1 MIEKNNV
8 FLETKMYQEVDRT
21 NSVTNIH
28 KSTLHITGLHLN
40 ICTLPYSPLSPIW
53 QVFIA

>member
-40 ICTLPYSPLSPIW
+40 ICTLPDSPLSPIW